1 MLNTITSLSLT
12 LLTLLTLAAWVIAV
26 RRLRSAA
33 AKHHAVVENI
43 LIALVSIGGL
53 GLFVSRWLIHGD
65 GGQPLLSHVDGLLL
79 ISVLLATVI
88 LFLQTRPR
96 MSALGVFAL
105 PMLALILAWG
115 ICAAVWTYRPFN
127 IDTLHP
133 IWRGI
138 HLVGVYLGTA
148 FAAIAAISGGMYL
161 HVHHRLRH
169 KHDPHGQKPLASLEK
184 LETLIIRAAA
194 VGFALLT
201 LGLVAGL
208 VVVSDHPTLAEQRWW
223 LTPKILLACSA
234 WLIFAIV
241 MNVRYAST
249 FRGTRAA
256 ILSIAGLILLLA
268 TYSAATAL
276 PGPTFQTTPDPTSA
290 TPLRHDAMPIAAG
303 KEVA

>member
-1 MLNTITSLSLT
+1 MPNTLTSLGLTVLT
-12 LLTLLTLAAWVIAV
+12 LLTMAAWVVAW
-26 RRLRSAA
+26 RRWRHSQTTP
-33 AKHHAVVENI
+33 H
-43 LIALVSIGGL
+43 ALVQNMLVGIVSVDSL
-53 GLFVSRWLIHGD
+53 GLFLTRWLIYGD

-79 ISVLLATVI
+79 ISVLLAMVI

-96 MSALGVFAL
+96 MSGLGVFAL
-105 PMLALILAWG
+105 PILALILAWG
-115 ICAAVWTYRPFN
+115 ICAAMWTYRPFS

-133 IWRGI
+133 VWRGI
-138 HLVGVYLGTA
+138 HLAGVYLGTA
-148 FAAIAAISGGMYL
+148 FAAVAAISGGMYL
-161 HVHHRLRH
+161 YVHHRLRH
-169 KHDPHGQKPLASLEK
+169 KRDPHGNQQLASLEK

-208 VVVSDHPTLAEQRWW
+208 VVISDHPTLAEQRWW
-223 LTPKILLACSA
+223 LTPKVILASSA
-234 WLIFAIV
+234 WSIFAIV

-276 PGPTFQTTPDPTSA
+276 SGPTFQTPLNATS
-290 TPLRHDAMPIAAG
+290 T
-303 KEVA
+303 KEVQ